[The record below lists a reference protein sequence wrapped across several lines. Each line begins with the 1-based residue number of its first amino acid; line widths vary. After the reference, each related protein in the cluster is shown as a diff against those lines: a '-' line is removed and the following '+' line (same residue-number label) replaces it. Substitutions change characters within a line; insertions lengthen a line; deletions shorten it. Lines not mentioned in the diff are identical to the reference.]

1 MIHNPTLGKNKET
14 TCASRF
20 QQFLGKTLRDL
31 TTACFAGVLSA
42 NSLAPN
48 AAPAVAL
55 LYIYIYIYIC
65 FIYTYI

>member
-14 TCASRF
+14 TRASRF

-42 NSLAPN
+42 NSRAPN

-55 LYIYIYIYIC
+55 LYIYIC